1 MWEEGPWTDQ
11 EVWWGSGLGTA
22 RSRPGSLFDLPDFLQ
37 VAAVG
42 FLHLLGD
49 IFRRGVRCSEFA
61 FYMTNSFS
69 METRA
74 HVSVLELC
82 SIFNTFPLEF
92 VLFSFIL
99 NSGTCSLFS
108 TGPGVFFPPL
118 LLLLL
123 FPDLRL
129 PPPFLGLIP
138 FGLFVFDV
146 IVSTPAGFL
155 LSSTWEMHAGRDLML
170 NLWRRTSLCK
180 SLKLTRRLFTSS
192 LSKDCLHSWRK
203 KWNQESTTFSNFPG
217 KHLSWAISSL

>member
-22 RSRPGSLFDLPDFLQ
+22 RSRPGSLFDLPDFCQ
-37 VAAVG
+37 VVAVG

-49 IFRRGVRCSEFA
+49 IFHRDVECSKFA

-99 NSGTCSLFS
+99 NSGT
-108 TGPGVFFPPL
+108 
-118 LLLLL
+118 
-123 FPDLRL
+123 
-129 PPPFLGLIP
+129 
-138 FGLFVFDV
+138 
-146 IVSTPAGFL
+146 
-155 LSSTWEMHAGRDLML
+155 
-170 NLWRRTSLCK
+170 
-180 SLKLTRRLFTSS
+180 
-192 LSKDCLHSWRK
+192 
-203 KWNQESTTFSNFPG
+203 
-217 KHLSWAISSL
+217 